1 MMMSVSSLARMVCV
15 SFLVLAASFLSVGL
29 RKAHA
34 GYLEELYS
42 FPKGAPN
49 VLASSESLLI
59 CTAPQVSTGVF
70 KPFYYDLQSG
80 SKGFMP
86 MNGSNP
92 HDFLFQSTCLYFV
105 ANHVAKGEE
114 VWVVP
119 LDQKSYSPYLAY
131 DLQNGSSG
139 SSPRTLVPYTGVTR
153 SGVLLSANV
162 EDKGRELVFL
172 YRQNL
177 GGTLFDQKDV
187 NDIRAGANGSDPQ
200 HLTHGRAFIGGA
212 WKDTVYFS
220 ADNGTNGRELY
231 RFHLTGWDN
240 VYSMHDLNPG
250 AGSSTP
256 KNFTLSGNVMYF
268 AADNGS
274 AGEELWR
281 DNGQGNI
288 QMVKDIVPGSV
299 GSFPKALTPFGA
311 GSIYFLAYTS
321 ATGYELWKSDGT
333 ESGTVMVK
341 EIRVGSGGD
350 APGNLVYDSTSG
362 YLYFQADDGI
372 SGMELWRSNGTAA
385 GTVRVKDIAFGAA
398 GSNPSDMMISRW
410 STQSRCYFTAD
421 AEGDN
426 NRMLWISDATD
437 AGTLPL
443 ANFPSLNAAPRH
455 WKTVESD
462 LYLVEGATLYKYYY
476 EGAAPAAPDNVWLEP
491 LEKGFICNWSDNADN
506 ETGYRLEYSPGD
518 QPPVGLIADTP
529 PDRFSH
535 TFGKMTDNTQY
546 SITVRAFNDIGFSN
560 WPTPAYV
567 TGWTLSLPPKAD
579 PPYRN
584 LQVIPAPSSETWLGS
599 GSVQVFPLG
608 GFGDEPGKVSAY
620 RVRWNRVQEYY
631 FDGTEP
637 VWNSGGAAYGPGDSG
652 SYYLHFQALNAVG
665 TPNPSTLDWG
675 PFLFD
680 VNPPSAP
687 GSPAITQFENGEL
700 KFSWTAAA
708 DDDGGSGV
716 ASYRCRIGTTAEGDD
731 VYNGNVGTALS
742 KNFKWYPGETY
753 YARVWAVDN
762 VGHAGPEAAVTPF
775 VVPGS
780 GSLKVSVS
788 PPAIIFARSEWWRR
802 KGTETWR
809 NHNEIEENV
818 FVGDVTVEFK
828 EFKGW
833 LTPLDKTVAVVAD
846 TQTTTSG
853 AYVRGGTLTILIEP
867 EAARTAGAQWRR
879 WRYPL
884 LPQLPWLNSGATED
898 VVAGDYDVEFK
909 SIAGWDAP
917 ASIPVVIASNDE
929 VTETGTYIQQETG
942 SLSVDIQPDE
952 AVAAGAQWRRVG
964 TETWL
969 DDGQEEPLVKVG
981 SHIIEFK
988 PVVGWKKP
996 DNETVTVVKDMPTE
1010 LQSSYT
1016 KNMGALQVTLEPAE
1030 AIASGAQWRRAEW
1043 LSDPLITLCEPY
1055 EGAGLPAVF
1064 DGSVHI
1070 FYLDV
1075 DAPGL
1080 VTDINVSLD
1089 LVNNDNLS
1097 EMQIILMTP
1106 DAEEVILSNY
1116 SCDGAMMTGTTF
1128 DDDAETAISDGVSP
1142 YSGVYTPY
1150 QSLSAFNGIPASGE
1164 WGLAIYELYESG
1176 TGYETTLNGWSLCV
1190 TTDEMEQELLSGNK
1204 LEPGPWLNSGDTEE
1218 EVPAGLYRLEF
1229 MPLTGWTAPGYTV
1242 ANVLKN
1248 QTETVEAAYAKTG
1261 TLQVL
1266 ITPGE
1271 AVDAGAQWRRTGTE
1285 LWLDSGSMSLG
1296 LDEGDYEVEFKSVDG
1311 WTVPENTTVA
1321 VFSDYTTVLEQE
1333 YRQPV
1338 GYIVVNITPDEAS
1351 DAGAEWQ
1358 IDGTGVWWKS
1368 GTIQELPL
1376 GQYTVSFKA
1385 LSGWET
1391 PENAVALL
1399 DTSDETI
1406 NLTGAYVEIPAEG
1419 EGEVPVEGEGEI
1431 LAEGEGEIPAEG
1443 EGEIPAE
1450 GEGEIP
1456 AEGEGETPV
1465 EGEGEVPAEGEGE
1478 IPAEGEGEVPAEGE
1492 GEIPAEGEGETPLE
1506 GEGEIPAE
1514 GEGETPVEGEGEVPA
1529 EGEGEIPAEGE
1540 GEASVEGEG
1549 EIPAEGEGETPLE
1562 GEGEIPAEGEG
1573 EIPAE
1578 GEGETPVE
1586 GEGEV
1591 PAEGEGEIPAEGEG
1605 EAPVEGEG
1613 EVLPEGEGEVLPEGE
1628 GEVLPEGEGEILPE
1642 GEGEILPEGESEG
1655 EEEDDGCG
1663 CGCNKN
1669 APFPNAIK
1677 RTLGDFLLLGVT
1689 LAVLFGVWSTTSR
1702 G

>member
-1 MMMSVSSLARMVCV
+1 
-15 SFLVLAASFLSVGL
+15 
-29 RKAHA
+29 
-34 GYLEELYS
+34 
-42 FPKGAPN
+42 
-49 VLASSESLLI
+49 
-59 CTAPQVSTGVF
+59 
-70 KPFYYDLQSG
+70 
-80 SKGFMP
+80 
-86 MNGSNP
+86 
-92 HDFLFQSTCLYFV
+92 
-105 ANHVAKGEE
+105 
-114 VWVVP
+114 
-119 LDQKSYSPYLAY
+119 
-131 DLQNGSSG
+131 
-139 SSPRTLVPYTGVTR
+139 
-153 SGVLLSANV
+153 
-162 EDKGRELVFL
+162 
-172 YRQNL
+172 
-177 GGTLFDQKDV
+177 
-187 NDIRAGANGSDPQ
+187 
-200 HLTHGRAFIGGA
+200 
-212 WKDTVYFS
+212 
-220 ADNGTNGRELY
+220 
-231 RFHLTGWDN
+231 
-240 VYSMHDLNPG
+240 
-250 AGSSTP
+250 
-256 KNFTLSGNVMYF
+256 
-268 AADNGS
+268 
-274 AGEELWR
+274 
-281 DNGQGNI
+281 
-288 QMVKDIVPGSV
+288 
-299 GSFPKALTPFGA
+299 
-311 GSIYFLAYTS
+311 
-321 ATGYELWKSDGT
+321 
-333 ESGTVMVK
+333 
-341 EIRVGSGGD
+341 
-350 APGNLVYDSTSG
+350 
-362 YLYFQADDGI
+362 
-372 SGMELWRSNGTAA
+372 
-385 GTVRVKDIAFGAA
+385 
-398 GSNPSDMMISRW
+398 
-410 STQSRCYFTAD
+410 
-421 AEGDN
+421 
-426 NRMLWISDATD
+426 
-437 AGTLPL
+437 
-443 ANFPSLNAAPRH
+443 
-455 WKTVESD
+455 
-462 LYLVEGATLYKYYY
+462 
-476 EGAAPAAPDNVWLEP
+476 
-491 LEKGFICNWSDNADN
+491 
-506 ETGYRLEYSPGD
+506 
-518 QPPVGLIADTP
+518 
-529 PDRFSH
+529 
-535 TFGKMTDNTQY
+535 
-546 SITVRAFNDIGFSN
+546 
-560 WPTPAYV
+560 
-567 TGWTLSLPPKAD
+567 
-579 PPYRN
+579 
-584 LQVIPAPSSETWLGS
+584 
-599 GSVQVFPLG
+599 VQVFPLG
-608 GFGDEPGKVSAY
+608 GFGDEPDKVSAY

-665 TPNPSTLDWG
+665 VPNPTTLDWG

-716 ASYRCRIGTTAEGDD
+716 ASYMCRIGTTAEGDD
-731 VYNGNVGTALS
+731 VYNGNVGTVLS
-742 KNFKWYPGETY
+742 KTFKWYPGETY
-753 YARVWAVDN
+753 YARVWAIDN
-762 VGHAGPEAAVTPF
+762 AGHAGPEAVCAPF

-788 PPAIIFARSEWWRR
+788 PFAIIFARSEWWRR
-802 KGTETWR
+802 KGAETWR
-809 NHNEIEENV
+809 NHNETEENV
-818 FVGDVTVEFK
+818 LAGEATVEFK
-828 EFKGW
+828 EFTGW
-833 LTPLDKTVAVVAD
+833 LTPPDTTVTLVAD
-846 TQTTTSG
+846 TLATTSG
-853 AYVRGGTLTILIEP
+853 TYVRGGTLTIIIEP

-879 WRYPL
+879 WRDPL

-969 DDGQEEPLVKVG
+969 DNGQEEPLVKVG
-981 SHIIEFK
+981 SHTVEFK

-1043 LSDPLITLCEPY
+1043 LSDPLITPCEPY

-1242 ANVLKN
+1242 ANILKD
-1248 QTETVEAAYAKTG
+1248 QTETVEAAYARTG

-1285 LWLDSGSMSLG
+1285 LWLDSGSMNLG

-1338 GYIVVNITPDEAS
+1338 GYIVVNITPDEANG
-1351 DAGAEWQ
+1351 AGAEWQ
-1358 IDGTGVWWKS
+1358 IDGSGVWWKS

-1456 AEGEGETPV
+1456 AEGEGEASV
-1465 EGEGEVPAEGEGE
+1465 EGE
-1478 IPAEGEGEVPAEGE
+1478 IPAEGEGEVP
-1492 GEIPAEGEGETPLE
+1492 
-1506 GEGEIPAE
+1506 
-1514 GEGETPVEGEGEVPA
+1514 
-1529 EGEGEIPAEGE
+1529 
-1540 GEASVEGEG
+1540 VEGEG
-1549 EIPAEGEGETPLE
+1549 EILAE

-1578 GEGETPVE
+1578 GEGEMLPE
-1586 GEGEV
+1586 GEGEIPSEGEGEILPEGEGEPPAEGEFLPEGEGET
-1591 PAEGEGEIPAEGEG
+1591 PAEGEGET
-1605 EAPVEGEG
+1605 PV
-1613 EVLPEGEGEVLPEGE
+1613 
-1628 GEVLPEGEGEILPE
+1628 EGEGEILPE
-1642 GEGEILPEGESEG
+1642 GEGEILPEGEASVEGEGEIPAEGEGEIPSEG
-1655 EEEDDGCG
+1655 EVLPEGEGETPAEGEGEVLPEGEGEGEEDGCCAGCG
-1663 CGCNKN
+1663 GKSLK
-1669 APFPNAIK
+1669 ADFQ
-1677 RTLGDFLLLGVT
+1677 RYLGDFLLVGLALLSLFTVT
-1689 LAVLFGVWSTTSR
+1689 TKIKR
-1702 G
+1702 